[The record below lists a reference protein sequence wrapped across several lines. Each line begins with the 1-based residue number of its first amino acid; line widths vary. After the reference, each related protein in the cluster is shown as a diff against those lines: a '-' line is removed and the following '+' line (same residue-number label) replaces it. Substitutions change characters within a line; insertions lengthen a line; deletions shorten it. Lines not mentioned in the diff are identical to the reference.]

1 MGQLPEPISKQD
13 KLLHNIADGTP
24 NIDNI
29 EPVSREDYYLKEIA
43 INGVPLKDIPLTV
56 DKGGTGATTDSGA
69 RTNLSV
75 YSKSETDTLLSA
87 KANTSDL
94 STVAT
99 SGSYTDL
106 LNKPTIPT
114 NVSDLTN
121 DSGYITNS
129 VNNLMYY
136 YTKTETDSAIATAN
150 QKTGTWTPILVNYT
164 DDMHP
169 NVVVDPTYTVD
180 YSNAHYLKMG
190 KLVHISFRIKVIVTD
205 IGTGYACVAGL
216 PFNPDQSMLGQSF
229 CIAENSAVT
238 ETQGVVYDGVVGQLY
253 PDIYLETYNER
264 HMPAIS
270 LRTDNGIQAKTFKV
284 GTNWIS
290 YSGCY
295 VCDDAYVPSPEA
307 LITVEHGGT
316 GATTV
321 SSARTN
327 LDVYSK
333 SETDS
338 AISTAI
344 NNITNADGV
353 SY

>member
-1 MGQLPEPISKQD
+1 MASYKS
-13 KLLHNIADGTP
+13 AYTGTQ
-24 NIDNI
+24 IDTAI
-29 EPVSREDYYLKEIA
+29 GKA
-43 INGVPLKDIPLTV
+43 INDV
-56 DKGGTGATTDSGA
+56 
-69 RTNLSV
+69 
-75 YSKSETDTLLSA
+75 
-87 KANTSDL
+87 
-94 STVAT
+94 
-99 SGSYTDL
+99 
-106 LNKPTIPT
+106 
-114 NVSDLTN
+114 
-121 DSGYITNS
+121 
-129 VNNLMYY
+129 
-136 YTKTETDSAIATAN
+136 YTKAEVDSAIATAN
-150 QKTGTWTPILVNYT
+150 QKAGTWTPILVNYT

-190 KLVHISFRIKVIVTD
+190 KLVHISFRIKVIITD

-338 AISTAI
+338 AIATAI
-344 NNITNADGV
+344 NNITDADEV

>member
-29 EPVSREDYYLKEIA
+29 DPISRQDYYLKEIA
-43 INGVPLKDIPLTV
+43 TNGVPLKDVPLTV

-75 YSKSETDTLLSA
+75 YSKSEADTLLSA
-87 KANTSDL
+87 KANTNDL
-94 STVAT
+94 SAVAT

-114 NVSDLTN
+114 NTSDLTN

-129 VNNLMYY
+129 VNNLTYY

-150 QKTGTWTPILVNYT
+150 QKMGTWTPTLVNYT
-164 DDMHP
+164 DTSNP
-169 NVVVDPTYTVD
+169 VVVVDPTYTVD
-180 YSNAHYLKMG
+180 YSNAYYLKMG
-190 KLVHISFRIKVIVTD
+190 KLVCINFRIKVIVTD
-205 IGTGYACVAGL
+205 IGTGFACVAGL

-229 CIAENSAVT
+229 CVAENSAVT

-264 HMPAIS
+264 HIPAIS
-270 LRTDNGIQAKTFKV
+270 LRSDNGILAKTFKV

-295 VCDDAYVPSPEA
+295 ICDDAYVPSQDA
-307 LITVEHGGT
+307 LITVAHGGT

-333 SETDS
+333 SETDD

-344 NNITNADGV
+344 NNITDADEV